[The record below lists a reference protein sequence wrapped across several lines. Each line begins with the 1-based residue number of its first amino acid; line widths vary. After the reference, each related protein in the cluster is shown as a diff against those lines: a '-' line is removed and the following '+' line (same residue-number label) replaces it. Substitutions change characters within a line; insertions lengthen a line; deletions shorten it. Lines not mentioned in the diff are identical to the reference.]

1 VYTHLPF
8 GPFSSTSEF
17 DDYLTG
23 RIHPD
28 PALVLFAVID
38 KTRTDEFHV
47 DDNGAFAGMI
57 AYLNTSAA
65 NLSTEVG
72 FVIIMPAFQRTHVTS
87 NAVGLLLQY
96 ALNLPS
102 EGGLGLRRV
111 QWQTNSPNAASV
123 AVAERMGFRKE
134 ALLKWD
140 RVFHG
145 GWETGKAGNN
155 RPMPRRGTAVESGE
169 SNKEPM
175 GRDTVMLSLCWDD
188 WEEGGK
194 EKVEAAMN
202 RR

>member
-1 VYTHLPF
+1 MYTHLPF
-8 GPFSSTSEF
+8 GPFSSASEI
-17 DDYLTG
+17 DDYLTA
-23 RIHPD
+23 RIHHD

-38 KTRTDEFHV
+38 KTRSDDFHV
-47 DDNGAFAGMI
+47 DDNGAFAGVI
-57 AYLNTSAA
+57 AYLNTSAV
-65 NLSTEVG
+65 NLLTEIG
-72 FVIIMPAFQRTHVTS
+72 FVIILPAFQRTHVTS

-111 QWQTNSPNAASV
+111 QWQTNSPNAASI

-145 GWETGKAGNN
+145 GWETDKTGNN
-155 RPMPRRGTAVESGE
+155 RTMPRRGAAVESGE

-175 GRDTVMLSLCWDD
+175 GRDTVMLSLCFDD